1 MKKKLGPHCHV
12 TGLEQMCTTNIPHFK
27 EVIIMS
33 FHCAPCGYRNA
44 EIKGG
49 GAVPKKG
56 AKVFFPNT
64 TK

>member
-1 MKKKLGPHCHV
+1 M